1 MEIKKGI
8 SQMAEYPN
16 AEINY
21 VVPADGKMY
30 YVLKNGELKNGCVI
44 ATLDPK
50 KAIDDG
56 VYCDSIGVFNIDGST
71 LIDFNKKE
79 IKNINDE
86 FVLAVNAIP
95 TSEAVVNALK
105 NESDEIS
112 KAMLKNSS
120 TTIVDKMMI
129 EMGITGELLFS
140 DAYSEANIYKLDSAN
155 HKIGPDSSFIGKN
168 DSNFYFHSNDISKET
183 ILIGLDGQE
192 KKEAP
197 EESGFKIPEE
207 SIATSEINMNQNQT
221 EKQEI
226 AETETNTE
234 VNEESKELKSNPTVE
249 NFETSESNNEAETN
263 ISDIDADN
271 NSFKLDIS
279 QNILDGFK
287 PLADTQDV
295 ESKPEEDK
303 EQPETEVNLENNFD
317 ITNDI
322 TNTDNNKE
330 DGVAERENPESD
342 EVLDSV
348 IEVMKKMIEE
358 TNKLNE
364 RISELEKELE
374 MKDKIIASQ
383 ESKKNELSSLLDEAN
398 EVLDNID

>member
-226 AETETNTE
+226 AETEINTE
-234 VNEESKELKSNPTVE
+234 VNEESKELKSNSTVE

-263 ISDIDADN
+263 ISDIDVDN

-295 ESKPEEDK
+295 ESKSEEDK

-317 ITNDI
+317 ITN
-322 TNTDNNKE
+322 TDNNKE
-330 DGVAERENPESD
+330 DGVAEKGKTESD

-364 RISELEKELE
+364 KISELEKELE
-374 MKDKIIASQ
+374 VKNSIIAAQ
-383 ESKKNELSSLLDEAN
+383 ESKKDELSSLLDEAN

>member
-16 AEINY
+16 VEINY

-44 ATLDPK
+44 AALDPK

-56 VYCDSIGVFNIDGST
+56 VYCDNIGVFNFDGSV

-79 IKNINDE
+79 IRNINDE

-95 TSEAVVNALK
+95 TSEDVINALK

-140 DAYSEANIYKLDSAN
+140 DSYSEANIYKLDSLN

-168 DSNFYFHSNDISKET
+168 DAYYYFHSNDISKET
-183 ILIGLDGQE
+183 VLIGLDGE
-192 KKEAP
+192 AKKDAP
-197 EESGFKIPEE
+197 EEAGFKIPEE
-207 SIATSEINMNQNQT
+207 PIINSIADINQKLENTQEVENSKE
-221 EKQEI
+221 EKPD
-226 AETETNTE
+226 ETNSGTELTSLPEESNVDDNEKTE
-234 VNEESKELKSNPTVE
+234 VN
-249 NFETSESNNEAETN
+249 
-263 ISDIDADN
+263 DIDETEFDN
-271 NSFKLDIS
+271 DNLKLDIS
-279 QNILDGFK
+279 QNVLSGFK
-287 PLADTQDV
+287 PLLDQKDGNDSTE
-295 ESKPEEDK
+295 ESSTNEEDNDSKDTDNKVEEEK
-303 EQPETEVNLENNFD
+303 EANVETEN
-317 ITNDI
+317 
-322 TNTDNNKE
+322 
-330 DGVAERENPESD
+330 D

-358 TNKLNE
+358 TNKLND

>member
-263 ISDIDADN
+263 ISDIDVDN

-317 ITNDI
+317 ITN
-322 TNTDNNKE
+322 TDNNKE
-330 DGVAERENPESD
+330 DGVAEKGKTESD

-364 RISELEKELE
+364 KISELEKELE
-374 MKDKIIASQ
+374 VKNSIIAAQ
-383 ESKKNELSSLLDEAN
+383 ESKKDELSSLLDEAN

>member
-16 AEINY
+16 VEINY

-30 YVLKNGELKNGCVI
+30 YVLKNGELKNGCII

-50 KAIDDG
+50 KAIDNG
-56 VYCDSIGVFNIDGST
+56 IYSDSIGVFNADGST

-95 TSEAVVNALK
+95 TSEDVVNALK

-168 DSNFYFHSNDISKET
+168 DSNFYFHLNDVTKET
-183 ILIGLDGQE
+183 VIFDLDGNPR
-192 KKEAP
+192 KEVSSENTGFKMP
-197 EESGFKIPEE
+197 EEAVI
-207 SIATSEINMNQNQT
+207 NQNADEKETKKIDDT
-221 EKQEI
+221 ELKTDDKAVEETI
-226 AETETNTE
+226 PVVETEVSPETDNSE
-234 VNEESKELKSNPTVE
+234 LSKDDDSL
-249 NFETSESNNEAETN
+249 
-263 ISDIDADN
+263 
-271 NSFKLDIS
+271 KLDIS
-279 QNILDGFK
+279 QNILDGFNPIMNEQK
-287 PLADTQDV
+287 V
-295 ESKPEEDK
+295 ETTEEQTDDQVSLNNNLDIETDEIN
-303 EQPETEVNLENNFD
+303 EQ
-317 ITNDI
+317 NDESFRPSEEKV
-322 TNTDNNKE
+322 TT
-330 DGVAERENPESD
+330 ESD

-364 RISELEKELE
+364 RISELEEEL
-374 MKDKIIASQ
+374 KNKNNIIAAQ
-383 ESKKNELSSLLDEAN
+383 ESRKTELSNLLDEAN

>member
-30 YVLKNGELKNGCVI
+30 YVLKDGELKNGCII
-44 ATLDPK
+44 AALDPK
-50 KAIDDG
+50 KAIDNSL
-56 VYCDSIGVFNIDGST
+56 YCDNIGVFNADGST

-79 IKNINDE
+79 IRNINDG

-95 TSEAVVNALK
+95 TSEDVVNALK

-120 TTIVDKMMI
+120 TTIVDKMMV

-140 DAYSEANIYKLDSAN
+140 DVYSEANIFRLDSAN

-168 DSNFYFHSNDISKET
+168 DSKFYFHLGDVTKET
-183 ILIGLDGQE
+183 VIVDFDG
-192 KKEAP
+192 
-197 EESGFKIPEE
+197 
-207 SIATSEINMNQNQT
+207 NV
-221 EKQEI
+221 EKQEVE
-226 AETETNTE
+226 ETGFTMPENVE
-234 VNEESKELKSNPTVE
+234 NSNSNQEESNSSNTVTENKEEYSQKDNIIDE
-249 NFETSESNNEAETN
+249 NFEA
-263 ISDIDADN
+263 
-271 NSFKLDIS
+271 NSLKLDIN

-287 PLADTQDV
+287 KD
-295 ESKPEEDK
+295 ED
-303 EQPETEVNLENNFD
+303 ENDSDTEVDNSDVDNASLE
-317 ITNDI
+317 
-322 TNTDNNKE
+322 DNNTPTST
-330 DGVAERENPESD
+330 ND
-342 EVLDSV
+342 EVLDSA

-364 RISELEKELE
+364 KIADLENMLKQKEEEIDAKNKELE
-374 MKDKIIASQ
+374 EKTNIIVAQ
-383 ESKKNELSSLLDEAN
+383 ESKKNELSSLLNEAN
-398 EVLDNID
+398 EVLDNIE

>member
-16 AEINY
+16 VEINY

-30 YVLKNGELKNGCVI
+30 YVLKNGELKNGCII

-50 KAIDDG
+50 KAIDNG
-56 VYCDSIGVFNIDGST
+56 IYSDSIGVFNADGST

-95 TSEAVVNALK
+95 TSEDVVNALK

-168 DSNFYFHSNDISKET
+168 DSNFYFHLNDVTKET
-183 ILIGLDGQE
+183 VIFDLDGNPR
-192 KKEAP
+192 KEVSSENTGFKMP
-197 EESGFKIPEE
+197 EEAVI
-207 SIATSEINMNQNQT
+207 NQNADEKETKKIDDT
-221 EKQEI
+221 ELKTDDKAVEETI
-226 AETETNTE
+226 PVVETEISPETDNSE
-234 VNEESKELKSNPTVE
+234 LSKDDDSL
-249 NFETSESNNEAETN
+249 
-263 ISDIDADN
+263 
-271 NSFKLDIS
+271 KLDIS
-279 QNILDGFK
+279 QNILDGFNPIMNEQK
-287 PLADTQDV
+287 V
-295 ESKPEEDK
+295 ETTEEQTDDQVSLNNNLDIETDEIN
-303 EQPETEVNLENNFD
+303 EQ
-317 ITNDI
+317 NDESFRPSEEKV
-322 TNTDNNKE
+322 TT
-330 DGVAERENPESD
+330 ESD

-364 RISELEKELE
+364 RISELEEEL
-374 MKDKIIASQ
+374 KNKNNIIAAQ
-383 ESKKNELSSLLDEAN
+383 ESKKTELSNLLDEAN